1 MAMLNTDS
9 KYAHENDKKM
19 ASLTFSS
26 DVTSPWY
33 SLGTAS
39 VKS

>member
-1 MAMLNTDS
+1 MKMI
-9 KYAHENDKKM
+9 KKM